1 LAHALFFVGS
11 GLGWFLLSDHL
22 YTKLGFYVE
31 MVAIIHQNQPIWA
44 RSLQRNGI
52 LCIDGAKQH
61 CKTSTKKFA
70 RAELCYFIFA
80 NFDAD

>member
-1 LAHALFFVGS
+1 
-11 GLGWFLLSDHL
+11 
-22 YTKLGFYVE
+22 

-44 RSLQRNGI
+44 PSLQREGI
-52 LCIDGAKQH
+52 LCIDGVKQH